1 MSKESKKIIGTNT
14 YVEVDGVTQPV
25 AAKVDTGA
33 DGTSL
38 WASGIRI
45 GKNDRLYFT
54 YFDPSSPLYDGVEH
68 HSDVY
73 RVVKVT
79 SSTGDS
85 QVRFQIKQRLKIG
98 DKKIIAWCSLTDRSK
113 RTYPMLIG
121 KRTLK
126 DRFVVDVSISE
137 VKSPRKKGPS
147 YHEQFLKNSEPLLSK
162 YRIEKAEDL

>member
-1 MSKESKKIIGTNT
+1 MSNESKTIIGTNT
-14 YVEVDGVTQPV
+14 YVHVDGVTQPV

-45 GKNDRLYFT
+45 GKNDTLYFT

-68 HSDVY
+68 HRDVY

-79 SSTGDS
+79 SSTGDT
-85 QVRFQIKQRLKIG
+85 QVRFQIKLRLKIR
-98 DKKIIAWCSLTDRSK
+98 DKKIVAWCSLTDRSR

-121 KRTLK
+121 KRTLNG
-126 DRFVVDVSISE
+126 RFIVDVSMSDI
-137 VKSPRKKGPS
+137 KQPRKKGPS
-147 YHEQFLKNSEPLLSK
+147 YHEQFLENSEALLSQ
-162 YRIEKAEDL
+162 YREEKAEDI